1 MNGGRRQWYMA
12 YGTSSEYHIRS
23 AEVEWKLSFI
33 GSGVVYEIFLWWLS
47 IGTIPSIVH
56 VGFMFRECD
65 REVLDL
71 VSFLNSLLQKQ
82 KRAKCQRL

>member
-23 AEVEWKLSFI
+23 AEVDGLSFI
-33 GSGVVYEIFLWWLS
+33 GSGVVCDNFLVALQLV
-47 IGTIPSIVH
+47 PSIVH